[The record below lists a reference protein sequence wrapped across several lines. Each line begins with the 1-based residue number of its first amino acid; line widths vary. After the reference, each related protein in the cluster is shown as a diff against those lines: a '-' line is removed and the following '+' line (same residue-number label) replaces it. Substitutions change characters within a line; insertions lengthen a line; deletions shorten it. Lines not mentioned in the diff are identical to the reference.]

1 MPFKRELLDEL
12 VEDAIDARIRHARL
26 LRDLEEAHPTVA
38 ARKRVESK
46 TPRFENAKGLK
57 KSSVGT
63 SRPPN
68 SLLGESIQ
76 FSRPPKNLNE
86 EKFSEI
92 LENRNLRELIQFSA

>member
-46 TPRFENAKGLK
+46 T
-57 KSSVGT
+57 VGT

-76 FSRPPKNLNE
+76 FSRPPENLNE

-92 LENRNLRELIQFSA
+92 LENRNLRELIQFSAFTS